1 MFSQSNG
8 LIFFLLL
15 YHKLLSFDY
24 FFSSDSSERIIEST
38 LQELCNMIN
47 NYSTTSSSRF
57 KNILWKILPSQAYT
71 YYKIKS
77 ENFSFLPNLLK
88 LRGRKMVVKIKPK
101 MSNTI
106 MPSLPVTVSL
116 SIHIKKT
123 LPLKF
128 SITTVTINI

>member
-1 MFSQSNG
+1 MGWFFFVTVSQTT
-8 LIFFLLL
+8 FLWLL
-15 YHKLLSFDY
+15 
-24 FFSSDSSERIIEST
+24 FSSDSSERIIEST

-57 KNILWKILPSQAYT
+57 KNILWKILPSQAYM

-101 MSNTI
+101 ISNTI